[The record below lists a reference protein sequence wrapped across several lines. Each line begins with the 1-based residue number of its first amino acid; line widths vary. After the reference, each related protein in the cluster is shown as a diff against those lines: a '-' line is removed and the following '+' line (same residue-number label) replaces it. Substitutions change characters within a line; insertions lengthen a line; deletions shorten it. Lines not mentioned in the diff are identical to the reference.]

1 MRVSRSAWSTPT
13 LEVGTLMD
21 VQHVCQLGAEL
32 GEGPVWV
39 ERESALWFVD
49 IKARR
54 AHRWHPGR
62 RELRS
67 WAAPEQPGFLAPL
80 RGDGF
85 IVGLKTGL
93 HRFDPATSE
102 FVHLLAVEPDL
113 PENRLNDGSVSPEGE
128 LWFGSMHDLEVEP
141 TGALYRLDTNG
152 RCVRLDEGFV
162 IGNGPAFSPDG
173 RTFYHTDTTKRT
185 VYAFDRPDP
194 HTLAGKRIFVRIED
208 GAGHPDGT
216 TVDQEGGVWIALWGG
231 SAVRRYSPEGK
242 ILASVRLPCANVT
255 KIAFGGQDLR
265 TAYVTTAWK
274 GLTREQRAV
283 QPLAG
288 DLFSFAAPAPGLRP
302 AEVHLNPTGD

>member
-1 MRVSRSAWSTPT
+1 
-13 LEVGTLMD
+13 MD
-21 VQHVCQLGAEL
+21 VKHVCQVGAEL

-39 ERESALWFVD
+39 ERDAALWFVD

-62 RELRS
+62 RELRF

-80 RGDGF
+80 RGGGF

-93 HRFDPATSE
+93 QRFDPATSE
-102 FVHLLAVEPDL
+102 FVHLATVEPNR
-113 PENRLNDGSVSPEGE
+113 PANRLNDGSVSPEGE
-128 LWFGSMHDLEVEP
+128 LWFGSMHDPEAEP
-141 TGALYRLDTNG
+141 TGALYRLNADG
-152 RCVRLDEGFV
+152 RCVCLDEGYV
-162 IGNGPAFSPDG
+162 ITNGPAFSPDG

-194 HTLAGKRIFVRIED
+194 HTLLNKRIFARVED

-216 TVDQEGGVWIALWGG
+216 TVDQEGCVWIALWGG

-242 ILASVRLPCANVT
+242 ILATVRLPCANVT
-255 KIAFGGQDLR
+255 KIAFGGPDLR

-274 GLTREQRAV
+274 GLTPEQRAA

-302 AEVHLNPTGD
+302 AEVHLIPTGN

>member
-1 MRVSRSAWSTPT
+1 
-13 LEVGTLMD
+13 MD
-21 VQHVCQLGAEL
+21 VKHVCQVGAEL

-39 ERESALWFVD
+39 ERDAALWFVD

-62 RELRS
+62 RELRF

-80 RGDGF
+80 RGGGF

-93 HRFDPATSE
+93 QRFDPATSE
-102 FVHLLAVEPDL
+102 FVHLVTVEPNR
-113 PENRLNDGSVSPEGE
+113 PANRLNDGSVSPEGE
-128 LWFGSMHDLEVEP
+128 LWFGSMHDPEAEP
-141 TGALYRLDTNG
+141 TGALYRLNADG
-152 RCVRLDEGFV
+152 RCVCLDEGYV
-162 IGNGPAFSPDG
+162 ITNGPAFSPDG

-194 HTLAGKRIFVRIED
+194 HTLLNKRIFVRVED

-216 TVDQEGGVWIALWGG
+216 TVDQEGCVWIALWGG

-242 ILASVRLPCANVT
+242 ILATVRLPCANVT
-255 KIAFGGQDLR
+255 KIAFGGPDLR

-274 GLTREQRAV
+274 GLTPEQRAA

-302 AEVHLNPTGD
+302 AEVHLIPTGN